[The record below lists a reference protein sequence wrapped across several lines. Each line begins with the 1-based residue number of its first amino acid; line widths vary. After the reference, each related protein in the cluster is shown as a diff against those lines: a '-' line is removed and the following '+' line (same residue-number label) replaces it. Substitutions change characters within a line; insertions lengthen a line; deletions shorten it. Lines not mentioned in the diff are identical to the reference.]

1 MKQEVPVTWSSVS
14 MSPKHF
20 SSYTSPVKKGWA
32 LTLILNYTWNKGI
45 TVLIMFYLKHT
56 QKKNLKWYKDELIFK
71 FSLMACVNDTKTIS
85 VPIKN
90 SR

>member
-1 MKQEVPVTWSSVS
+1 MEQEVPVTWSSVS
-14 MSPKHF
+14 MSPKQF

-32 LTLILNYTWNKGI
+32 LTLILNYTWNKDT

-56 QKKNLKWYKDELIFK
+56 QKESLKSYKDELIFK
-71 FSLMACVNDTKTIS
+71 FSFMARINDTIS